1 MNDEVLNNKLFAICH
16 EIVCDLLRQSASE
29 VENSTS
35 DLSTNFQNL
44 AQSTGRQSG
53 VIDKLIHM
61 VNHLEHNDGAISL
74 ADFMSMME
82 HNISDTISKIV
93 NISENAMTLAFAME
107 DVVEQLDGIEQ
118 FVQKV
123 NKINKETRM
132 LALNATIEAARA
144 GDAGHGFAVV
154 ANEVKEVSMQVD
166 SMANEMQT
174 QITQISKTLRAGRE
188 TLGKVAG
195 MDLSSNI
202 TARSKLD
209 ELMKAMLKQNEKI
222 TSTMQ
227 ESSEVIKQISGQIA
241 YMTVGIQFQDR
252 NTQIIDNVI
261 NLLLSIREHEMS
273 PSENELPDNA
283 QAALEQLTN
292 KITLSAFKNMIFEKA
307 ASKGIEVSHSNSS
320 NISIFNNNH
329 ASEAT
334 DDIELF

>member
-1 MNDEVLNNKLFAICH
+1 MNDEILNNKLFAICH
-16 EIVCDLLRQSASE
+16 EIICDLLKQSANE

-35 DLSTNFQNL
+35 DLSINFQNL
-44 AQSTGRQSG
+44 ASSASQQCT
-53 VIDKLIHM
+53 VIDRLVHM
-61 VNHLEHNDGAISL
+61 VNYLEHNEGSISL
-74 ADFMSMME
+74 TDFMRMME
-82 HNISDTISKIV
+82 NNISDTIGKIV

-107 DVVEQLDGIEQ
+107 DVVEQLEGIEQ

-174 QITQISKTLRAGRE
+174 QISQISKTLRAGRD

-209 ELMKAMLKQNEKI
+209 ELMQAMLKQNERI
-222 TSTMQ
+222 TSTMR
-227 ESSEVIKQISGQIA
+227 ESSEVIKQISTQIA
-241 YMTVGIQFQDR
+241 HMTVGIQFQDR
-252 NTQIIDNVI
+252 NTQIIDNII
-261 NLLLSIREHEMS
+261 NLLLSIRAHELNPDEHILSDIPQE
-273 PSENELPDNA
+273 
-283 QAALEQLTN
+283 ALEKLTN
-292 KITLSAFKNMIFEKA
+292 KITLSAFKHMIFEKA
-307 ASKGIEVSHSNSS
+307 ASKGIAVEGSGNS
-320 NISIFNNNH
+320 NINLFHNKQTAE
-329 ASEAT
+329 AS